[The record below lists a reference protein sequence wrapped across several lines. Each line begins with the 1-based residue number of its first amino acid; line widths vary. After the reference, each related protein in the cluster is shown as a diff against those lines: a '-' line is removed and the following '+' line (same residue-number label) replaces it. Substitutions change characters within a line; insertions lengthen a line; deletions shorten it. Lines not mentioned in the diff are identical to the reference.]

1 MATNTKQTSPSV
13 ASLAG
18 KTLRNPDSSVI
29 QRTVAASALRQAGT
43 SAQTG
48 ANTEGKASAAL
59 DNPRSSSTT
68 KTLAASVVA
77 QSNRKR

>member
-1 MATNTKQTSPSV
+1 MGSNLKKTSPVV

-18 KTLRNPDSSVI
+18 KTLRSGAASAI
-29 QRTVAASALRQAGT
+29 QRTVSGSALRQAGN

-48 ANTEGKASAAL
+48 AKTEGKASAAL
-59 DNPRSSSTT
+59 GDSRSSATT
-68 KTLAASVVA
+68 KTLAASVVS